1 MSQSQSL
8 QLSKPRILGF
18 ESHHYISRRIFRQ
31 QTTTMCQ
38 LSCYQNRNQHLRN
51 FHCNLQSMLGVYK
64 QMGLN
69 RLKLLIKLSLKYLLM
84 SLLMKLV
91 VGKFFQLGYQW
102 LVRILLQVDLLCL
115 VVIIFLK
122 DFLCLVGKYVQV
134 VKPYY

>member
-1 MSQSQSL
+1 
-8 QLSKPRILGF
+8 
-18 ESHHYISRRIFRQ
+18 
-31 QTTTMCQ
+31 
-38 LSCYQNRNQHLRN
+38 
-51 FHCNLQSMLGVYK
+51 MLGVYK